1 MEFMDSGPSWVSRL
15 VEVLQPLSAR
25 ADRLAATEPFSGLE
39 WPELQFAAGLLNETM
54 VDRGTRM
61 TVQGR
66 RSPRLWVIL
75 EGEALVSADARPL
88 RVATTGDFV
97 GLPSMLAGGPSPET
111 TIALSSIRAFEAGP
125 DQFRRLLARRM
136 IRHRLTAAAKAK
148 SGQPGGG
155 PRP

>member
-1 MEFMDSGPSWVSRL
+1 SRRAVRLPAAEPS
-15 VEVLQPLSAR
+15 P
-25 ADRLAATEPFSGLE
+25 GLE
-39 WPELQFAAGLLNETM
+39 GPDLQSRGGWLI
-54 VDRGTRM
+54 GTR
-61 TVQGR
+61 VVAGAGRRCQGR
-66 RSPRLWVIL
+66 RSPRLWVIV

-155 PRP
+155 PRR